1 MLNSK
6 EPRELDTCHLLFM
19 LPRNKSQEGPGSA
32 MFLLPPGSAAGFVY
46 TTFLTVNSISVE
58 EVLSECFLVTNVICH
73 EY

>member
-1 MLNSK
+1 MPNSK
-6 EPRELDTCHLLFM
+6 EPRELDTCHLLFT
-19 LPRNKSQEGPGSA
+19 LPGNKSQEGPGSA

-46 TTFLTVNSISVE
+46 TTFLTVNSTVE